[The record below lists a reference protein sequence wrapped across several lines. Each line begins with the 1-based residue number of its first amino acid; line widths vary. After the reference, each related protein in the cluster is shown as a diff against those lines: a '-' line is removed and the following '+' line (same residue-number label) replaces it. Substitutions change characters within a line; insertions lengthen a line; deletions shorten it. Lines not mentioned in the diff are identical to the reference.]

1 MFINAY
7 AWSIL
12 EDLILIPCDLFQ
24 KLYQPGSATKK
35 TPLGS
40 TQMKASTPVRYNLR
54 SPIADNTF
62 KTPSS
67 RARLASS
74 KKEEVRNR
82 TLRSG
87 GPRKVPFKF

>member
-1 MFINAY
+1 MECFRTFDFD
-7 AWSIL
+7 S
-12 EDLILIPCDLFQ
+12 CDLFQ